1 MPFYNETKK
10 ALADAGVKSGDLIF
24 VQSSLIPF
32 LIKIDRNDQNAFLE
46 NIYNALTDLVG
57 NEGTICFPIFSY
69 SFFNKTIFD
78 PEEPPTNAMGTLSV
92 LLWSKRKCIRTMDPI
107 FSVGV
112 SGKLEKKLTENLPK
126 TCFGKNSFF
135 DRFYNLNGKLL
146 QIGVSV
152 DGSTYVIYFDQ
163 KLQSK
168 YRYLKDFS
176 GEIKIDGELHRE
188 TWETCV
194 RRLDGTV
201 TVDLRNL
208 KERIEQD
215 GYINKSNLM
224 DGFIYCIESKQ
235 FYTALK
241 LYLAEDPLF
250 LIKH

>member
-1 MPFYNETKK
+1 MQFYNEAKK
-10 ALADAGVKSGDLIF
+10 ALAAAGIKSGDLIF
-24 VQSSLIPF
+24 IQSSMIPF
-32 LIKIDRNDQNAFLE
+32 LIKLDKSEQNIFLE
-46 NIYNALTDLVG
+46 DFCSALTDLIG
-57 NEGTICFPIFSY
+57 NEGTICFPMFSY

-78 PEEPPTNAMGTLSV
+78 PEEPMTNAMGILSV
-92 LLWSKRKCIRTMDPI
+92 LLWNRRKCVRTMDPL

-112 SGKLEKKLTENLPK
+112 GGKLEKDLTENLPK
-126 TCFGKNSFF
+126 TCFGENSFF

-163 KLQSK
+163 KLKSK
-168 YRYLKDFS
+168 YRYLKSFS
-176 GEIKIDGELHRE
+176 GEIKIDGELHKE
-188 TWETCV
+188 TWETYV
-194 RRLDGTV
+194 RKLDGTV

-215 GYINKSNLM
+215 GYINRANLK
-224 DGFIYCIESKQ
+224 DGFIYSIEIKQ

-241 LYLAEDPLF
+241 RYLAEDPLF